1 MNTWITHLIVGCKG
15 AQMHEKKVISLLAF
29 VVLLLSLILFGT
41 TAALAESSEMLFR
54 EFGVQEFNSS
64 TDAPDFSVK
73 NVNGEEIQLHNL
85 RGKVVLLTFF
95 TAG

>member
-1 MNTWITHLIVGCKG
+1 MNTWITNLIVGCKG
-15 AQMHEKKVISLLAF
+15 VQMHEKKIISSLSF
-29 VVLLLSLILFGT
+29 VVLLLSLILFAT
-41 TAALAESSEMLFR
+41 TTALAESAEMLFR
-54 EFGVQEFNSS
+54 EFGIQEFNSS

-95 TAG
+95 SAG